1 MQVSRFL
8 LLPLLVA
15 FMACDSDDTRNTE
28 VPSLV
33 LNSFKIKYPQATDI
47 SWQRSSEGHEVDFE
61 VGKIDHSLLLNDRG
75 EIIQQKQEISLNE
88 VPEKVLSSLRK
99 NFEQKDLEDPER
111 LLIGTATYYQ
121 LEIDQALLDQKVVLD
136 EDGKMSKNIPYW
148 E

>member
-1 MQVSRFL
+1 M
-8 LLPLLVA
+8 
-15 FMACDSDDTRNTE
+15 
-28 VPSLV
+28 V

-136 EDGKMSKNIPYW
+136 ENGKMSENIPYW